1 MRTPLM
7 AALLLLGGGTAQA
20 EPQRLDERQL
30 GAVAAGTA
38 GAAGL
43 LGPVDIAIGVSN
55 PTDVA
60 VTPSTEVTTGVGVD
74 VANQVGTGVAVNATT
89 ALGVLASG
97 IAAAGFSEVGANLG
111 SP

>member
-7 AALLLLGGGTAQA
+7 AALLLLGCGTAQA

-38 GAAGL
+38 AGL
-43 LGPVDIAIGVSN
+43 LGPVNIAVDVSN
-55 PTDVA
+55 PTEVA
-60 VTPSTEVTTGVGVD
+60 VTPSTEVAAGANVD
-74 VANQVGTGVAVNATT
+74 IANQVGTGAAVNATT

-97 IAAAGFSEVGANLG
+97 IAAEGFSEVGANLG